1 MEERKARQNT
11 RGEKASIKKGIP
23 RILLGGLK
31 NHAENSSSKLSN
43 VHAEKTDKI
52 QQEITNLKGSLPQ
65 TNKLKTDFN
74 ASALHIGKILV
85 TAQNINFH
93 YPDSNT
99 NLWTVPLSFQLRSGN
114 RFCIKGDNGSGKT
127 TLLKLITGEL
137 TPTGGT
143 IERADFTYIY
153 LDQEYSL
160 IQNEYTVSEQAEA
173 FNLRHLPEHETK
185 TILNRYLFPQD
196 VWNKPCS
203 KLSGGEK
210 MRLAFCCLMI
220 ADNTP
225 DLFILDEPTNHLDFA
240 TMEWLETYL
249 KGYSG
254 AVLVVSHDRY
264 FLDNVCTKIWEVS
277 FQTMTTYKGNFSAYL
292 PQKEA
297 ADALRQKQHDAD
309 VALAEKLQDY
319 IDRNLVRASTTK
331 MAQSRRK
338 QLEKLEITEAPQ
350 DETNQLKFRFEYDVE
365 PWNELV
371 LLKNLTIRIGDRT
384 LLEPFTYTVCR
395 GQRLIIA
402 GPNGAGKST
411 LMQVLDGKRRPSGG
425 MVRLGTGAR
434 PSIFAQQ
441 QNRIGAGRVIDVIW
455 NKYPRMTELE
465 VRSHLA
471 KLGFRGE
478 TVFKPCEALSGGEL
492 ARLRFAEIV
501 LERPNLLFLDEP
513 TNHLD
518 IYTRE
523 NLTEALMAYTGTL
536 LLVTHDRHLMN
547 SLACPIL
554 YLEDGKAVIYPSY
567 DALMGRA
574 APASVAE
581 KSGEPAKAGY
591 GKEQRRRRAE
601 LRAKIKAC
609 EDEMEACGAR
619 EVELENE
626 INSPEVY
633 NDPQLLREKSDELSD
648 LRFHQDELFAAWEAA
663 VEEQEQYEQSAGEE

>member
-1 MEERKARQNT
+1 MFSLYCVCLFPTALQELKVCRTDTYVIYPKHSKFMSIIIKDLSYTHTDKEVLFSNLNLIINSGEKTALTGNNGCGKSTLMRILAGEASPGTGSVHCSGHLYYVPQHFGQYDDRTVAQVLGIDRKLTALHAILNGDTAEEHFARLDNDWNIEERTQAVLHAWHLNGISLLRPLEGLSGGEKTRLFLAGMELKEPDTLLLDEPTNHLDTAGRKRLYDFVHRTSATVLVISHDRTLLNLLPAICELSRNGLACYGGNYDFYKEQKEVHRNALQQQLEEKEKALRLARKTAREMEERKARQNT

-153 LDQEYSL
+153 LDQEYFL

-225 DLFILDEPTNHLDFA
+225 DLFILDEPTNNLDIESIEIITA
-240 TMEWLETYL
+240 TIRNYQGT
-249 KGYSG
+249 
-254 AVLVVSHDRY
+254 VLAVSHDRD
-264 FLDNVCTKIWEVS
+264 FL
-277 FQTMTTYKGNFSAYL
+277 
-292 PQKEA
+292 KE
-297 ADALRQKQHDAD
+297 
-309 VALAEKLQDY
+309 
-319 IDRNLVRASTTK
+319 
-331 MAQSRRK
+331 
-338 QLEKLEITEAPQ
+338 
-350 DETNQLKFRFEYDVE
+350 
-365 PWNELV
+365 
-371 LLKNLTIRIGDRT
+371 
-384 LLEPFTYTVCR
+384 
-395 GQRLIIA
+395 
-402 GPNGAGKST
+402 
-411 LMQVLDGKRRPSGG
+411 
-425 MVRLGTGAR
+425 TG
-434 PSIFAQQ
+434 I
-441 QNRIGAGRVIDVIW
+441 
-455 NKYPRMTELE
+455 
-465 VRSHLA
+465 
-471 KLGFRGE
+471 
-478 TVFKPCEALSGGEL
+478 
-492 ARLRFAEIV
+492 
-501 LERPNLLFLDEP
+501 
-513 TNHLD
+513 
-518 IYTRE
+518 
-523 NLTEALMAYTGTL
+523 
-536 LLVTHDRHLMN
+536 
-547 SLACPIL
+547 
-554 YLEDGKAVIYPSY
+554 
-567 DALMGRA
+567 
-574 APASVAE
+574 
-581 KSGEPAKAGY
+581 
-591 GKEQRRRRAE
+591 
-601 LRAKIKAC
+601 
-609 EDEMEACGAR
+609 
-619 EVELENE
+619 
-626 INSPEVY
+626 
-633 NDPQLLREKSDELSD
+633 
-648 LRFHQDELFAAWEAA
+648 
-663 VEEQEQYEQSAGEE
+663 EQEISFFL

>member
-1 MEERKARQNT
+1 MFSLYCVCLFPTALQELKVCRTDTYVIYPKHSKFMSIIIKDLSYTHTDKEVLFSNLNLIINSGEKTALTGNNGCGKSTLMRILAGEAAPSAGSVHCSGHLYYVPQHFGQYDDRTVAQVLGIDRKLTALHAILNGDTAEEHFARLDNDWNIEERTQAVLHAWHLNGISLLRPLEGLSGGEKTRLFLAGMELKEPDTLLLDEPTNHLDTAGRKRLYDFVHRTSATVLVISHDRTLLNLLPAICELSRNGLACYGGNYDFYKEQKEVHRNALQQQLEEKEKALRLARKTAREMEERKARQNT

-74 ASALHIGKILV
+74 ASALHTGKILV

-225 DLFILDEPTNHLDFA
+225 DLFILDEPTNNLDIESIEIITA
-240 TMEWLETYL
+240 TIRNYQGT
-249 KGYSG
+249 
-254 AVLVVSHDRY
+254 VLAVSHDRD
-264 FLDNVCTKIWEVS
+264 FL
-277 FQTMTTYKGNFSAYL
+277 
-292 PQKEA
+292 KE
-297 ADALRQKQHDAD
+297 
-309 VALAEKLQDY
+309 
-319 IDRNLVRASTTK
+319 
-331 MAQSRRK
+331 
-338 QLEKLEITEAPQ
+338 
-350 DETNQLKFRFEYDVE
+350 
-365 PWNELV
+365 
-371 LLKNLTIRIGDRT
+371 
-384 LLEPFTYTVCR
+384 
-395 GQRLIIA
+395 
-402 GPNGAGKST
+402 
-411 LMQVLDGKRRPSGG
+411 
-425 MVRLGTGAR
+425 TG
-434 PSIFAQQ
+434 I
-441 QNRIGAGRVIDVIW
+441 
-455 NKYPRMTELE
+455 
-465 VRSHLA
+465 
-471 KLGFRGE
+471 
-478 TVFKPCEALSGGEL
+478 
-492 ARLRFAEIV
+492 
-501 LERPNLLFLDEP
+501 
-513 TNHLD
+513 
-518 IYTRE
+518 
-523 NLTEALMAYTGTL
+523 
-536 LLVTHDRHLMN
+536 
-547 SLACPIL
+547 
-554 YLEDGKAVIYPSY
+554 
-567 DALMGRA
+567 
-574 APASVAE
+574 
-581 KSGEPAKAGY
+581 
-591 GKEQRRRRAE
+591 
-601 LRAKIKAC
+601 
-609 EDEMEACGAR
+609 
-619 EVELENE
+619 
-626 INSPEVY
+626 
-633 NDPQLLREKSDELSD
+633 
-648 LRFHQDELFAAWEAA
+648 
-663 VEEQEQYEQSAGEE
+663 EQEISFFL

>member
-1 MEERKARQNT
+1 MFSLYCVCLFPTALRESKVCRTDTYVIYPKHSNFMSIIIKDLSYTHTDKEVLFSNLNLIINSGEKTALTGNNGCGKSTLMRILAGEASPGTGSVHCSGHLYYVPQHFGQYDDRTVAQVLGIDRKLTALHAILNGDTAEEHFARLDNDWNIEERTQAVLHAWHLNGISLLRPLEGLSGGEKTRLFLAGMELKEPDTLLLDEPTNHLDTAGRKRLYDFVHRTSATVLVISHDRTLLNLLPAICELSRNGLACYGGNYDFYKEQKEVHRNALQQQLEEKEKALRLARKTAREMEERKARQNT

-225 DLFILDEPTNHLDFA
+225 DLFILDEPTNNLDIESIEIITA
-240 TMEWLETYL
+240 TIRNYQGT
-249 KGYSG
+249 
-254 AVLVVSHDRY
+254 VLAVSHDRD
-264 FLDNVCTKIWEVS
+264 FL
-277 FQTMTTYKGNFSAYL
+277 
-292 PQKEA
+292 KE
-297 ADALRQKQHDAD
+297 
-309 VALAEKLQDY
+309 
-319 IDRNLVRASTTK
+319 
-331 MAQSRRK
+331 
-338 QLEKLEITEAPQ
+338 
-350 DETNQLKFRFEYDVE
+350 
-365 PWNELV
+365 
-371 LLKNLTIRIGDRT
+371 
-384 LLEPFTYTVCR
+384 
-395 GQRLIIA
+395 
-402 GPNGAGKST
+402 
-411 LMQVLDGKRRPSGG
+411 
-425 MVRLGTGAR
+425 TG
-434 PSIFAQQ
+434 I
-441 QNRIGAGRVIDVIW
+441 
-455 NKYPRMTELE
+455 
-465 VRSHLA
+465 
-471 KLGFRGE
+471 
-478 TVFKPCEALSGGEL
+478 
-492 ARLRFAEIV
+492 
-501 LERPNLLFLDEP
+501 
-513 TNHLD
+513 
-518 IYTRE
+518 
-523 NLTEALMAYTGTL
+523 
-536 LLVTHDRHLMN
+536 
-547 SLACPIL
+547 
-554 YLEDGKAVIYPSY
+554 
-567 DALMGRA
+567 
-574 APASVAE
+574 
-581 KSGEPAKAGY
+581 
-591 GKEQRRRRAE
+591 
-601 LRAKIKAC
+601 
-609 EDEMEACGAR
+609 
-619 EVELENE
+619 
-626 INSPEVY
+626 
-633 NDPQLLREKSDELSD
+633 
-648 LRFHQDELFAAWEAA
+648 
-663 VEEQEQYEQSAGEE
+663 EQEISFFL

>member
-1 MEERKARQNT
+1 MLFISERWASLKKDMFSLYCVCLFPTALQELKVCRTDTYVIYPKHSKFMSIIIKDLSYTHTDKEVLFSNLNLIINSGEKTALTGNNGCGKSTLMRILAGEASPGTGSVHCSGHLYYVPQHFGQYDDRTVAQVLGIDRKLTALHAILNGDAAEEHFARLDDDWNIEERTQAVLHAWHLDGISLLRPLEGLSGGEKTRLFLAGMELKEPDTLLLDEPTNHLDTAGRKRLYDFVHRTSATVLVISHDRTLLNLLPAICELSRNGLACYGGNYDFYKEQKEVHRNALQQQLEEKEKALRLARKTAREMEERKARQNT

-160 IQNEYTVSEQAEA
+160 IQNEYTLSEQAEA

-225 DLFILDEPTNHLDFA
+225 DLFILDEPTNNLDIESIEIITA
-240 TMEWLETYL
+240 TIRNYQGT
-249 KGYSG
+249 
-254 AVLVVSHDRY
+254 VLAVSHDRD
-264 FLDNVCTKIWEVS
+264 FL
-277 FQTMTTYKGNFSAYL
+277 
-292 PQKEA
+292 KE
-297 ADALRQKQHDAD
+297 
-309 VALAEKLQDY
+309 
-319 IDRNLVRASTTK
+319 
-331 MAQSRRK
+331 
-338 QLEKLEITEAPQ
+338 
-350 DETNQLKFRFEYDVE
+350 
-365 PWNELV
+365 
-371 LLKNLTIRIGDRT
+371 
-384 LLEPFTYTVCR
+384 
-395 GQRLIIA
+395 
-402 GPNGAGKST
+402 
-411 LMQVLDGKRRPSGG
+411 
-425 MVRLGTGAR
+425 TG
-434 PSIFAQQ
+434 I
-441 QNRIGAGRVIDVIW
+441 
-455 NKYPRMTELE
+455 
-465 VRSHLA
+465 
-471 KLGFRGE
+471 
-478 TVFKPCEALSGGEL
+478 
-492 ARLRFAEIV
+492 
-501 LERPNLLFLDEP
+501 
-513 TNHLD
+513 
-518 IYTRE
+518 
-523 NLTEALMAYTGTL
+523 
-536 LLVTHDRHLMN
+536 
-547 SLACPIL
+547 
-554 YLEDGKAVIYPSY
+554 
-567 DALMGRA
+567 
-574 APASVAE
+574 
-581 KSGEPAKAGY
+581 
-591 GKEQRRRRAE
+591 
-601 LRAKIKAC
+601 
-609 EDEMEACGAR
+609 
-619 EVELENE
+619 
-626 INSPEVY
+626 
-633 NDPQLLREKSDELSD
+633 
-648 LRFHQDELFAAWEAA
+648 
-663 VEEQEQYEQSAGEE
+663 EQEISFFL

>member
-1 MEERKARQNT
+1 MFSLYCVCLFPTALQELKVCRTDTYVIYPKHSKFMSIIIKDLSYTHTDKEVLFSNLNLIINSGEKTALTGNNGCGKSTLMRILAGEVSPGAGSVHCSGHLYYVPQHFGQYDGRTVAQVLGIDRKLTALCAILNGDAAEEHFARLDDDWNIEERTQAVLHAWHLNGISLLRPLEGLSGGEKTRLFLAGMELKEPDTLLLDEPTNHLDTAGRKRLYDFVHRTSATVLVISHDRTLLNLLPAICGLSRNGLACYGGNYDFYKEQKEVHRNALQQQLEEKEKALRLARKTAREMEERKARQNT

-225 DLFILDEPTNHLDFA
+225 DLFILDEPTNNLDIESIEIITA
-240 TMEWLETYL
+240 TIRNYQGT
-249 KGYSG
+249 
-254 AVLVVSHDRY
+254 VLAVSHDRD
-264 FLDNVCTKIWEVS
+264 FL
-277 FQTMTTYKGNFSAYL
+277 
-292 PQKEA
+292 KE
-297 ADALRQKQHDAD
+297 
-309 VALAEKLQDY
+309 
-319 IDRNLVRASTTK
+319 
-331 MAQSRRK
+331 
-338 QLEKLEITEAPQ
+338 
-350 DETNQLKFRFEYDVE
+350 
-365 PWNELV
+365 
-371 LLKNLTIRIGDRT
+371 
-384 LLEPFTYTVCR
+384 
-395 GQRLIIA
+395 
-402 GPNGAGKST
+402 
-411 LMQVLDGKRRPSGG
+411 
-425 MVRLGTGAR
+425 TG
-434 PSIFAQQ
+434 I
-441 QNRIGAGRVIDVIW
+441 
-455 NKYPRMTELE
+455 
-465 VRSHLA
+465 
-471 KLGFRGE
+471 
-478 TVFKPCEALSGGEL
+478 
-492 ARLRFAEIV
+492 
-501 LERPNLLFLDEP
+501 
-513 TNHLD
+513 
-518 IYTRE
+518 
-523 NLTEALMAYTGTL
+523 
-536 LLVTHDRHLMN
+536 
-547 SLACPIL
+547 
-554 YLEDGKAVIYPSY
+554 
-567 DALMGRA
+567 
-574 APASVAE
+574 
-581 KSGEPAKAGY
+581 
-591 GKEQRRRRAE
+591 
-601 LRAKIKAC
+601 
-609 EDEMEACGAR
+609 
-619 EVELENE
+619 
-626 INSPEVY
+626 
-633 NDPQLLREKSDELSD
+633 
-648 LRFHQDELFAAWEAA
+648 
-663 VEEQEQYEQSAGEE
+663 EQEISFFL

>member
-1 MEERKARQNT
+1 MFSLYCVCLFPTALQELKVCRTDTYVIYPKHSKFMSIIIKDLSYTHTDKEVLFSNLNLIINCGEKNALTGNNGCGKSTLMRILAGEAAPSAGSVHCSGHLYYVPQHFGQYDGRTVAQVLGIDRKLTALHAILNGDTAEEHFARLDNDWNIEERTQAVLHAWHLNGISLLRPLEGLSGGEKTRLFLAGMELKEPDTLLLDEPTNHLDTAGRKRLYDFVHRTSATVLVISHDRTLLNLLPAICELSRNGLACYGGNYDFYKEQKEVHRNALQQQLEEKEKALRLARKTAREMEERKARQNT

-225 DLFILDEPTNHLDFA
+225 DLFILDEPTNNLDIESIEIITA
-240 TMEWLETYL
+240 TIRNYQGT
-249 KGYSG
+249 
-254 AVLVVSHDRY
+254 VLAVSHDRD
-264 FLDNVCTKIWEVS
+264 FL
-277 FQTMTTYKGNFSAYL
+277 
-292 PQKEA
+292 KE
-297 ADALRQKQHDAD
+297 
-309 VALAEKLQDY
+309 
-319 IDRNLVRASTTK
+319 
-331 MAQSRRK
+331 
-338 QLEKLEITEAPQ
+338 
-350 DETNQLKFRFEYDVE
+350 
-365 PWNELV
+365 
-371 LLKNLTIRIGDRT
+371 
-384 LLEPFTYTVCR
+384 
-395 GQRLIIA
+395 
-402 GPNGAGKST
+402 
-411 LMQVLDGKRRPSGG
+411 
-425 MVRLGTGAR
+425 TG
-434 PSIFAQQ
+434 I
-441 QNRIGAGRVIDVIW
+441 
-455 NKYPRMTELE
+455 
-465 VRSHLA
+465 
-471 KLGFRGE
+471 
-478 TVFKPCEALSGGEL
+478 
-492 ARLRFAEIV
+492 
-501 LERPNLLFLDEP
+501 
-513 TNHLD
+513 
-518 IYTRE
+518 
-523 NLTEALMAYTGTL
+523 
-536 LLVTHDRHLMN
+536 
-547 SLACPIL
+547 
-554 YLEDGKAVIYPSY
+554 
-567 DALMGRA
+567 
-574 APASVAE
+574 
-581 KSGEPAKAGY
+581 
-591 GKEQRRRRAE
+591 
-601 LRAKIKAC
+601 
-609 EDEMEACGAR
+609 
-619 EVELENE
+619 
-626 INSPEVY
+626 
-633 NDPQLLREKSDELSD
+633 
-648 LRFHQDELFAAWEAA
+648 
-663 VEEQEQYEQSAGEE
+663 EQEISFFL